1 MLWPQ
6 RIGHHISVRLH
17 DGRSFSVFLLN
28 VDDQTMEVRESSP
41 GDWNSLDGA
50 HFHFT
55 LDDMRSAFDNTV
67 EEIVEW

>member
-1 MLWPQ
+1 
-6 RIGHHISVRLH
+6 
-17 DGRSFSVFLLN
+17 
-28 VDDQTMEVRESSP
+28 MEVRESSP

-55 LDDMRSAFDNTV
+55 LDYMRSAFANTV